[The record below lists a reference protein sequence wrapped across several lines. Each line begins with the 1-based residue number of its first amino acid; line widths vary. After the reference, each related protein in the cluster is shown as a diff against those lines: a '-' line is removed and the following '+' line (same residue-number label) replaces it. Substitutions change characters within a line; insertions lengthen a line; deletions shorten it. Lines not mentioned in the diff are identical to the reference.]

1 MHLYELTSLDLTGS
15 GPSVPGWTLG
25 CFRRRSITFFTG
37 AEDVTTEVVWLQSR
51 GLTADFRRPRG
62 TPRRARA
69 VPIADIPLDEL
80 LGLARVEA
88 GLGHTRYDGEVMR
101 WSDWTSFQTHP
112 RWPEPGRLSRVGNCL
127 MELAPSGAY
136 VEDWRLQPSGD
147 GPLIGLRLLDERDA
161 RTGVVRHRGGGLVV
175 CGQHAAFVRGR
186 PEPLPE
192 GCRLED
198 FVREHAAEPRELTR
212 AFAFDAAYGTSPTPG
227 ADITVTL
234 ATLPWRE
241 GQALLSLEG
250 FAVERERGLVV
261 QRIEEAGVLLERR
274 FSIDT
279 LERRFSGPAATDAS
293 RDGVRWLEQEAD
305 LLHATLR

>member
-1 MHLYELTSLDLTGS
+1 MHLYELTSLDLASS

-25 CFRRRSITFFTG
+25 CFRRRSITFFNG
-37 AEDVTTEVVWLQSR
+37 AEDVTTEVLWLQSR

-62 TPRRARA
+62 TPRRARV

-80 LGLARVEA
+80 VGLARVEA
-88 GLGHTRYDGEVMR
+88 GLGHTRYDGEVMH
-101 WSDWTSFQTHP
+101 WSSWTSFQTHQ

-127 MELAPSGAY
+127 IELAPSGAY

-147 GPLIGLRLLDERDA
+147 GPLIGLALLDEREV
-161 RTGVVRHRGGGLVV
+161 RTGAVRHRGGGLVV

-192 GCRLED
+192 GGRLAD
-198 FVREHAAEPRELTR
+198 FVREHAAEPRELAR
-212 AFAFDAAYGTSPTPG
+212 AFAFDAAYGTSPAPG

-241 GQALLSLEG
+241 GQPLLSLEG
-250 FAVERERGLVV
+250 FAVERERGLIV
-261 QRIEEAGVLLERR
+261 QRVEEAGELLERR
-274 FSIDT
+274 FTVDT
-279 LERRFSGPAATDAS
+279 LERRFSGPATTDAS
-293 RDGVRWLEQEAD
+293 RDAARWLEQEED
-305 LLHATLR
+305 LLLATLR